1 MHLGYVFLCSYNIS
15 FTSTA
20 CRYVDCTHTF
30 FDSFL
35 KFYGT
40 RCVCVTRL
48 TIDSLAFVLR
58 VLLLQQTPVWPSRNR
73 SADREREIYIEQA
86 AKHTAFPPAY
96 ANEHSVQA
104 ARASE
109 LRGIMN
115 ALV

>member
-1 MHLGYVFLCSYNIS
+1 M
-15 FTSTA
+15 
-20 CRYVDCTHTF
+20 
-30 FDSFL
+30 
-35 KFYGT
+35 
-40 RCVCVTRL
+40 TRL

-58 VLLLQQTPVWPSRNR
+58 VVATDTSLAMQKSP
-73 SADREREIYIEQA
+73 ADRAREICIEQA
-86 AKHTAFPPAY
+86 AKHTALPPTY